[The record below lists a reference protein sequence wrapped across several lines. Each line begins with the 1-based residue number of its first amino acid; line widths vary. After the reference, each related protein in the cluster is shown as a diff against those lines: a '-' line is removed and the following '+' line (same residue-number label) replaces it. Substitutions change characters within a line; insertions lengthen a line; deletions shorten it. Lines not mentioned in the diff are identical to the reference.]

1 MLKSEFYLKSDF
13 WVLLGVDHLYVHECV
28 QPLEKAVT
36 GGSRAAVCCSSAPPF
51 CAWSELRA

>member
-13 WVLLGVDHLYVHECV
+13 WVLLGVDHLYVHACV

-51 CAWSELRA
+51 WSELRA